1 MTYAKYNFEVL
12 FTYFLKSV
20 IIEKYCF
27 LSCAHSKKCRELYKI
42 KEMGILDIGRGKVYG
57 FRK

>member
-20 IIEKYCF
+20 IIEKILF
-27 LSCAHSKKCRELYKI
+27 PFMRSFKKMQRI
-42 KEMGILDIGRGKVYG
+42 V
-57 FRK
+57 

>member
-20 IIEKYCF
+20 IIERNTVSFTLLIQKNAENCIK
-27 LSCAHSKKCRELYKI
+27 LRE
-42 KEMGILDIGRGKVYG
+42 
-57 FRK
+57 